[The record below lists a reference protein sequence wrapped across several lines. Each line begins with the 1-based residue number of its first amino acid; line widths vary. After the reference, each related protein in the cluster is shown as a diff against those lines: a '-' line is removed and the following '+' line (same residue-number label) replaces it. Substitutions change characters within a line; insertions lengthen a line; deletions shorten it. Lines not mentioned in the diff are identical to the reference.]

1 MKFFGF
7 VVFYKICDTL
17 RDLSVGAE
25 ASEEREILNISEI
38 EGKVDRCVS
47 ILENRNLRKF
57 CLCAEHKQVD
67 GTEWFEKVLNQ
78 STSTGTSL
86 PSGVTFSSMA
96 FFSRF
101 SLDQSR

>member
-1 MKFFGF
+1 M
-7 VVFYKICDTL
+7 
-17 RDLSVGAE
+17 GAE
-25 ASEEREILNISEI
+25 VSEEREILNISEI

-57 CLCAEHKQVD
+57 CLCAEHKRVD
-67 GTEWFEKVLNQ
+67 GTEWFEIVLNQ
-78 STSTGTSL
+78 SISTGTSL